1 MQYFIKSVII
11 TIIVVI
17 YFIIS
22 HLKWE
27 LLAKL
32 CCCCSV
38 TKSCP
43 TLCDLMDYSTPGFP
57 VLHYLPKVAQIQ
69 VHWVSD
75 AIYPYYPLSPLS
87 PLLPLFPSLLNML
100 HQIKEI
106 ERKQNRITTKIC
118 TVCSCRF
125 FGQRSRS
132 RHRLC
137 LKKKKKNF
145 QILRFSGMSPFDISP
160 SLGETSSGEWIWD
173 SKVMSGWTLI
183 VSRSLFQ
190 HWIPGENE
198 EAEKHQSTTE
208 GQNELHLT
216 ETPTYWGGALGKF
229 FSKKGKACFWN
240 C

>member
-1 MQYFIKSVII
+1 MSNSLRPHGLQHARLPCPSL
-11 TIIVVI
+11 
-17 YFIIS
+17 S
-22 HLKWE
+22 PE
-27 LLAKL
+27 G
-32 CCCCSV
+32 CSN
-38 TKSCP
+38 S
-43 TLCDLMDYSTPGFP
+43 
-57 VLHYLPKVAQIQ
+57 
-69 VHWVSD
+69 
-75 AIYPYYPLSPLS
+75 SPLS
-87 PLLPLFPSLLNML
+87 QWCNLPILSSVATFSSASTLSQLAKYVTPNQGDRKKTEQNYNKNMHSMQLQVFWPKIKVKASL
-100 HQIKEI
+100 
-106 ERKQNRITTKIC
+106 
-118 TVCSCRF
+118 VF
-125 FGQRSRS
+125 
-132 RHRLC
+132 
-137 LKKKKKNF
+137 KKKKKNF